1 MEANNQID
9 DIREQLNEIR
19 QQVNAG
25 ELFQSLG
32 TRLESLVT
40 SVKREPVATAV
51 QLPDDND
58 GIRDLLT
65 QLNDQ
70 LKAESLAT
78 VSDQQVLQLVRHIGS
93 SDPSVRDKGIYFLFN
108 DLIQQHLL
116 SNQQMTMIVRYLT
129 SDTVLFAHIL
139 EPENDAI
146 YQRAFAVLLLSVL
159 LYADRAGYHFLDQE
173 LVNQVVNQ
181 LALYMVLEADTRGF
195 IKTNGW
201 AHAFTHVGNLLDEL
215 SERERL
221 TRADKLFLMAIIIE
235 RYKTLDGALIF
246 GEPQRLAGYFARLT
260 NKNQLYADYF
270 LKQLKHWRQELVI
283 IQQQESQSGWNRIYN
298 RGRLIE
304 SMIVRH
310 DFSDAIMQYL
320 RSVIDFLA

>member
-9 DIREQLNEIR
+9 DIRKQLIETR
-19 QQVNAG
+19 TQVNAG
-25 ELFQSLG
+25 ELFQSLSG
-32 TRLESLVT
+32 RLESLII
-40 SVKREPVATAV
+40 SVKREATATAV

-70 LKAESLAT
+70 LRDESLAT
-78 VSDQQVLQLVRHIGS
+78 VNDQQVLQLVRHLGS
-93 SDPSVRDKGIYFLFN
+93 PDPNIRDKGIYFLFN

-116 SNQQMTMIVRYLT
+116 SNRQMTMIVRYLT

-146 YQRAFAVLLLSVL
+146 YQRVFAVLLLSVIM
-159 LYADRAGYHFLDQE
+159 YAERADYHFLNQE
-173 LVNQVVNQ
+173 LVDQVVDQ

-201 AHAFTHVGNLLDEL
+201 AHTFTHIGNLLDEL

-235 RYKTLDGALIF
+235 RYKTLAGPLIF
-246 GEPQRLAGYFARLT
+246 GEPQRLAGYLARLT
-260 NKNQLYADYF
+260 NKNQLYADYL
-270 LKQLKHWRQELVI
+270 LKQLKHWRQELVVV
-283 IQQQESQSGWNRIYN
+283 QQQESESGWNRIYN

>member
-9 DIREQLNEIR
+9 DIREELNEIR
-19 QQVNAG
+19 KQVNAG
-25 ELFQSLG
+25 ELFQSLSG
-32 TRLESLVT
+32 RLESLVN
-40 SVKREPVATAV
+40 SVKCETTVSDV

-70 LKAESLAT
+70 LRDESLIT

-93 SDPSVRDKGIYFLFN
+93 PDPNVRDKGIYFLFN

-116 SNQQMTMIVRYLT
+116 SDQQMTMVVRYLT

-139 EPENDAI
+139 EPENDAV
-146 YQRAFAVLLLSVL
+146 YQRAFAVLLLSVMM
-159 LYADRAGYHFLDQE
+159 YADRAGYHFLDQD
-173 LVNQVVNQ
+173 LVNQVVDQ

-201 AHAFTHVGNLLDEL
+201 AHAFTHIGNLLDEL
-215 SERERL
+215 SEREHL
-221 TRADKLFLMAIIIE
+221 KRADKLFLMAIIIE
-235 RYKTLDGALIF
+235 RYKTLDGPLIF
-246 GEPQRLAGYFARLT
+246 GEPQRLAGYLARLT

-270 LKQLKHWRQELVI
+270 LKQLKHWRQELVVV
-283 IQQQESQSGWNRIYN
+283 QQQESQSGWNRIYN

-310 DFSDAIMQYL
+310 DFNDSIMQYL

>member
-1 MEANNQID
+1 
-9 DIREQLNEIR
+9 
-19 QQVNAG
+19 
-25 ELFQSLG
+25 
-32 TRLESLVT
+32 
-40 SVKREPVATAV
+40 
-51 QLPDDND
+51 
-58 GIRDLLT
+58 
-65 QLNDQ
+65 
-70 LKAESLAT
+70 
-78 VSDQQVLQLVRHIGS
+78 
-93 SDPSVRDKGIYFLFN
+93 
-108 DLIQQHLL
+108 
-116 SNQQMTMIVRYLT
+116 MIVRYLT
-129 SDTVLFAHIL
+129 RDTVLFAHIL
-139 EPENDAI
+139 EPENDAV

-159 LYADRAGYHFLDQE
+159 LYADRAGYHFLDQQ
-173 LVNQVVNQ
+173 LVNQVVDQ
-181 LALYMVLEADTRGF
+181 LALYMVLESDTRGF

-221 TRADKLFLMAIIIE
+221 TRADKLFLMAIMIE
-235 RYKTLDGALIF
+235 RYKTLDGPLIF
-246 GEPQRLAGYFARLT
+246 GEPQRLAGYLARLT

-283 IQQQESQSGWNRIYN
+283 VQQQESQAGWNRIYN

>member
-9 DIREQLNEIR
+9 DIRKQLNEIR
-19 QQVNAG
+19 TQVNAG

-32 TRLESLVT
+32 TRLELLVK
-40 SVKREPVATAV
+40 SVQREKIVTAV
-51 QLPDDND
+51 NLPDDND

-70 LKAESLAT
+70 LKDESLTAL
-78 VSDQQVLQLVRHIGS
+78 SDQQVLQLVRHIGS
-93 SDPSVRDKGIYFLFN
+93 PDPNIRDKGIYFLFN

-116 SNQQMTMIVRYLT
+116 SDQQMVMIVRYLT

-146 YQRAFAVLLLSVL
+146 YQRGFAVLLLSVL
-159 LYADRAGYHFLDQE
+159 LYADRAGYQFLDQK
-173 LVNQVVNQ
+173 LVSQVVDQ
-181 LALYMVLEADTRGF
+181 LALYMVLEVDTRGF

-201 AHAFTHVGNLLDEL
+201 AHAYTHIGNLLDEL

-221 TRADKLFLMAIIIE
+221 TRADKLYLMAIIIE

-246 GEPQRLAGYFARLT
+246 GEPQRLAGYLARLT

-270 LKQLKHWRQELVI
+270 LKQLKHWRQELVVV
-283 IQQQESQSGWNRIYN
+283 QQEESQAGWNRIYN

-304 SMIVRH
+304 AMIVRH
-310 DFSDAIMQYL
+310 DFNDDILQYL
-320 RSVIDFLA
+320 HSVIDFLA